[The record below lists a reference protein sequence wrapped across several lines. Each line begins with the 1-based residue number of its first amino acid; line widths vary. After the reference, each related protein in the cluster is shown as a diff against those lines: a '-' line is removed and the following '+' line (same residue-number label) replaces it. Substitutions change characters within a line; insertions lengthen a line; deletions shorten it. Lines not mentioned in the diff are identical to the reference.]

1 MARLTKAMLVKENTR
16 LREALMD
23 QSNYIIHLKEKVAIL
38 NIQPQVLQTM
48 CMTVQRVAG
57 VTENLLQSIPSVER
71 AAQRKLEV
79 KGD

>member
-23 QSNYIIHLKEKVAIL
+23 QSNYITHLKEKVGIL
-38 NIQPQVLQTM
+38 NVQPQVLQTM

-57 VTENLLQSIPSVER
+57 VTENLL
-71 AAQRKLEV
+71 
-79 KGD
+79 